1 MAQQFHLTAAHKS
14 LHWKREGSLLATPKR
29 VKENFPRSLQH
40 TFPLFYHGS
49 KLQYEVIPEPVMAE
63 RVGINRPITISVGGV
78 SSPHPHVEGGC
89 QKKIRVSA
97 RQKGGMTDRCQLI
110 KNILSVKEIIGS

>member
-14 LHWKREGSLLATPKR
+14 LQWKREGSLLAAPKR

-49 KLQYEVIPEPVMAE
+49 KLQYEVIPEPITGRKDGNEQSGPLPHLWVELVPPTPTWRVDVKRKSGFQLE
-63 RVGINRPITISVGGV
+63 RR
-78 SSPHPHVEGGC
+78 
-89 QKKIRVSA
+89 
-97 RQKGGMTDRCQLI
+97 
-110 KNILSVKEIIGS
+110 KEE